1 MATSVV
7 GAAVTRVDGRLKD
20 TGAAAYAVDHPMEN
34 VAYGVGVPSTIGNGK
49 ITSIDTSVAEKMPGV
64 LTVLHHGNAD
74 PLFRTAA
81 PFEEDSRPGES
92 RPPLQD
98 DTVYYYGQFVAL
110 VVANTFEQAQEAAR
124 QVKVSYQEQKP
135 LVHMEDAQPQPPRK
149 HYARGDAESAFI
161 AALVKIDVTYTT
173 PT

>member
-7 GAAVTRVDGRLKD
+7 GAGVTRVDGRLKV

-34 VAYGVGVPSTIGNGK
+34 VAYGVGVPSTIGNGT

-64 LTVLHHGNAD
+64 LTVLHHGNAE

-110 VVANTFEQAQEAAR
+110 VVANTFEQAQEA
-124 QVKVSYQEQKP
+124 
-135 LVHMEDAQPQPPRK
+135 
-149 HYARGDAESAFI
+149 
-161 AALVKIDVTYTT
+161 
-173 PT
+173 